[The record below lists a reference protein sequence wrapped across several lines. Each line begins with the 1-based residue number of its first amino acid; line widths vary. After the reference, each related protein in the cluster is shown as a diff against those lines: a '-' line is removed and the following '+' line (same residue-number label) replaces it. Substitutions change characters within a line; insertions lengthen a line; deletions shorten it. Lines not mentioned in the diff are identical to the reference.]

1 METIKYKIARI
12 LTTIEFP
19 IIFMLLSLQA
29 TDEFWSNVWFCV
41 AMYKFI
47 LNIALDYFSN
57 YYRQQQLNILKGI
70 LMKTKLSKEQE
81 KQIRKIVKRYMR
93 MRRKRFFRKL
103 FLRSII

>member
-70 LMKTKLSKEQE
+70 QE
-81 KQIRKIVKRYMR
+81 GFEIAKKIK
-93 MRRKRFFRKL
+93 KKNNK
-103 FLRSII
+103 

>member
-29 TDEFWSNVWFCV
+29 TDTFWSNVWFCV

-47 LNIALDYFSN
+47 LNITLDYISN

-70 LMKTKLSKEQE
+70 QE
-81 KQIRKIVKRYMR
+81 GFEIAKKIK
-93 MRRKRFFRKL
+93 KKNNK
-103 FLRSII
+103 